1 MIYSTWAVELRDE
14 SHSHVRGLP
23 TAVSLNTPLNSKPPG
38 LDCQT
43 HMCLFYTND
52 GLSTPYNYP
61 QTYPLGE
68 DEFTRATLTLSN
80 DQPQLASEVVFPTAS
95 EMFGFSV
102 AA

>member
-1 MIYSTWAVELRDE
+1 MMVFR
-14 SHSHVRGLP
+14 P
-23 TAVSLNTPLNSKPPG
+23 
-38 LDCQT
+38 
-43 HMCLFYTND
+43 YT
-52 GLSTPYNYP
+52 NYP

-80 DQPQLASEVVFPTAS
+80 NQPAQLASEVVFPIAS

>member
-1 MIYSTWAVELRDE
+1 
-14 SHSHVRGLP
+14 
-23 TAVSLNTPLNSKPPG
+23 
-38 LDCQT
+38 LDCQLT
-43 HMCLFYTND
+43 RASSIQMMVFRPYT
-52 GLSTPYNYP
+52 NYP